1 MAVRREPGWIDVE
14 TPAGQLRALTWGPAD
29 GPIALCLHGFPDTA
43 YSWGKVA
50 PLLVDAG
57 WRVVAPFL
65 RGYVPSSLPSD
76 GSCHIG
82 ALMDDA
88 LRVLDA
94 AGPTGRDVFI
104 GHDWGA
110 AAGAGLAAMPESPFT
125 KAVVMSVPPA
135 AAFRP
140 IRGVGVPRSLAAVLP
155 GQAIRSWYM
164 GYFQSP
170 WLPER
175 SASWMVPLLWRRWSP
190 GYDAAE
196 DLAHVDAAI
205 GTPERWRVAVGFY
218 RDNLRPGSKPPK
230 QYVDL
235 HRHYLSALTLPTL
248 YMHGAD
254 DGCMTVKLADRVP
267 PVLAADG
274 RMCIVEHAGH
284 FLQLEQPSAVAR
296 HILDFVGPA
305 G

>member
-1 MAVRREPGWIDVE
+1 M
-14 TPAGQLRALTWGPAD
+14 
-29 GPIALCLHGFPDTA
+29 
-43 YSWGKVA
+43 
-50 PLLVDAG
+50 
-57 WRVVAPFL
+57 
-65 RGYVPSSLPSD
+65 
-76 GSCHIG
+76 
-82 ALMDDA
+82 
-88 LRVLDA
+88 
-94 AGPTGRDVFI
+94 
-104 GHDWGA
+104 
-110 AAGAGLAAMPESPFT
+110 
-125 KAVVMSVPPA
+125 
-135 AAFRP
+135 
-140 IRGVGVPRSLAAVLP
+140 LP
-155 GQAIRSWYM
+155 GQAMRSWYM
-164 GYFQSP
+164 GYFQLP

-205 GTPERWRVAVGFY
+205 GAPERWRAAVGFY
-218 RDNLRPGSKPPK
+218 RANLRPGSTPPK

-274 RMCIVEHAGH
+274 RMRIVEHRGH

-296 HILDFVGPA
+296 HILDFVGRRASCA
-305 G
+305 GWRRSTRRRTGCRPRFPTISSCCTGSPVCRPTSGRRWASSARTPGAARN